1 MNNVQ
6 IIEYTDEYSEDFAAL
21 NKAWLQR
28 YFVVEP
34 IDEKM
39 LASPRH
45 YFIDPGGYI
54 FFAKMNDKIAGTFA
68 LMKVKEGVFE
78 LSKMA
83 VYEQFRGQKI
93 GNQMLEFCIKKAK
106 QLKAI
111 KIILY
116 SNKSLENAI
125 HLYKKFGFKE
135 VRLDSVEYKRAN
147 IKMEIDIK

>member
-1 MNNVQ
+1 MNNIQ
-6 IIEYTDEYSEDFAAL
+6 IIEYSDRYSGDFAAL

-39 LASPRH
+39 LGNPRH
-45 YFIDPGGYI
+45 YFIDAGGYI
-54 FFAKMNDKIAGTFA
+54 FFVKMNDEIAGTFA

-93 GNQMLEFCIKKAK
+93 GNQMLEFCIEKAK
-106 QLKAI
+106 ELQAI

-135 VRLDSVEYKRAN
+135 VPLDSVEYKRAN